1 MLNQSQKKMKN
12 RNFLSGLA
20 ICLFLLIT
28 LAGCEKDPSTLLTDG
43 IWTFENMT
51 TDSQDETIQTFVAL
65 AKALLTDATLEFNT
79 DGTYIITSPLLD
91 EPTTGTWSLIG
102 EDQLIMDPD
111 DEPASTGNIE
121 TLTKGQLTYMETF
134 TDQNMNTYTITNTWI
149 RE

>member
-1 MLNQSQKKMKN
+1 
-12 RNFLSGLA
+12 LSGLA

>member
-1 MLNQSQKKMKN
+1 M
-12 RNFLSGLA
+12 SGLA